1 MNSIPSL
8 VYCCSREQLLLYYQI
23 IDKYHS
29 WDSRID
35 IFPQKFGLLEKEICA
50 TIVQVAMQ
58 DKSEGKKTLESFS
71 EQIVRIERFL
81 RDPSM
86 KLRIHFDPQG
96 ECGSIR
102 QLLTDRL
109 HCLSVIDN
117 SSSFNDN
124 KIIQSISDHVFRF
137 IHSIY
142 QQSHGQSTDHR
153 RKPLT
158 ESALLFHEELSVP
171 FQKFLWFEQ
180 SVLMKLPKQR
190 AFISN
195 IPKSN
200 PLLIVAVFSDAS
212 LSSDL
217 SIQHSE
223 DFPSTEHWIDY
234 MITLLVNSHVN
245 TVIAQ
250 QSIHSQLLSA
260 LHRKGITT
268 ITNTGIKYLQPI
280 QQLTGAIGL
289 SSVLALFRRSDNQ
302 EIPIHCLGV
311 LKKISVQYLYQ
322 DCFIILEGLTLPA
335 SGSSLMSPR
344 VNQIIENARLTISPI
359 LSVLVGGSDD
369 RRNRQQLVTIIQDCF
384 WFLMKVFKKDISLFL
399 RIKDSL
405 AENLHE
411 PIFERKISALFQQLA
426 QRCMESNNV
435 LPIVTPLLN
444 KFLITLLERQIYQP

>member
-1 MNSIPSL
+1 MNSFPIL

-29 WDSRID
+29 WDSRYD

-50 TIVQVAMQ
+50 AVVQIAMK
-58 DKSEGKKTLESFS
+58 DNSEGKKSLESFS
-71 EQIVRIERFL
+71 EHIVRIERFL

-86 KLRIHFDPQG
+86 KLKIPFDLQG
-96 ECGSIR
+96 ECGTIR
-102 QLLTDRL
+102 RLLTDRL
-109 HCLSVIDN
+109 SCLSVIDN
-117 SSSFNDN
+117 SSSFNDS

-142 QQSHGQSTDHR
+142 QQSDGQSADHR

-171 FQKFLWFEQ
+171 FQRFLWFEQ
-180 SVLMKLPKQR
+180 SVLMKLPKQC
-190 AFISN
+190 ACILN
-195 IPKSN
+195 LPKSN
-200 PLLIVAVFSDAS
+200 PVLIVAVFSDAS

-217 SIQHSE
+217 SIQYPE
-223 DFPSTEHWIDY
+223 DFPSTEHWVDSI
-234 MITLLVNSHVN
+234 ITLLVNSHVN

-302 EIPIHCLGV
+302 QIPIHCLGLV
-311 LKKISVQYLYQ
+311 KKISVQYLYQ
-322 DCFIILEGLTLPA
+322 DCFIILEGLTLQA
-335 SGSSLMSPR
+335 SDSSLMS
-344 VNQIIENARLTISPI
+344 NQIIENVRLRISPI

-369 RRNRQQLVTIIQDCF
+369 RRNIQQLVSIIQDCF
-384 WFLMKVFKKDISLFL
+384 WFLMKVFKRDISLFL
-399 RIKDSL
+399 RVDDTL
-405 AENLHE
+405 TENLHE
-411 PIFERKISALFQQLA
+411 TIFERKISAFFQQLA
-426 QRCMESNNV
+426 QRGTGSNNI